1 MINKQKI
8 PLKKATR
15 ILLGDIIYE
24 KKKRERAV
32 SKNGIRVLV
41 YHSITD
47 SLIKKEWKENTTP
60 KDLFDKQLKYLK
72 DNGYTA
78 VSLEKAFLY
87 LNNKEIIPDKTVA
100 ITFDDGFRNNYINAL
115 PILEKYKFPATIFIT
130 VDFLRDYS
138 GSDLYLSCSEIK
150 NMIKSGLISFGS
162 HGLTHRALTTVK
174 KRELDKEI
182 SLSKERLENIINN
195 KTNFFAYPFVHSG
208 SYNSNIRQLL
218 KRHGFKAAFTTIF
231 GINNFESNHF
241 LLRRNRIS
249 WLDDLREFEKHLL
262 GAYDW
267 CAMCESFRYKK
278 Y

>member
-1 MINKQKI
+1 M
-8 PLKKATR
+8 R
-15 ILLGDIIYE
+15 MFLGDIVYK
-24 KKKRERAV
+24 KKKRRRDV
-32 SKNGIRVLV
+32 FKNGIRVLV

-47 SLIKKEWKENTTP
+47 NLIEKEWEENTTP

-72 DNGYTA
+72 NNGYVA
-78 VSLEKAFLY
+78 VSLEKVFAY
-87 LNNKEIIPDKTVA
+87 IKNNVIIPDNTVA
-100 ITFDDGFRNNYINAL
+100 ITFDDGFRNNYTNAL

-138 GSDLYLSCSEIK
+138 GSDLYLNCSEIK

-195 KTNFFAYPFVHSG
+195 KTIFFAYPFGHSG
-208 SYNSNIRQLL
+208 SYNSNIKQML
-218 KRHGFKAAFTTIF
+218 KRHGFKAAFTTIS
-231 GINNFESNHF
+231 GINNFKSDPF

-249 WLDDLREFEKHLL
+249 WLDDLYEYEKHMR

-267 CAMCESFRYKK
+267 CAICEYLRYKK
-278 Y
+278 YRI